1 MCIISFKEEEWEK
14 KRGREG
20 RKWGREESTQ
30 QNEANVKLLINRG

>member
-20 RKWGREESTQ
+20 RKWGSKGREWGGG
-30 QNEANVKLLINRG
+30 KKGGKG

>member
-20 RKWGREESTQ
+20 RKWGRKGRECGQGKEGG
-30 QNEANVKLLINRG
+30 KG